1 MRPNVWP
8 YDQPEQKRP
17 DAATLE
23 GSDKFAVSSSMAQ
36 TFKPPKHLCPTHG
49 VTKDGCVS
57 FWEDGKPAGDYCMTC
72 YKDMIRK
79 FCQPVTKL

>member
-17 DAATLE
+17 DAATL
-23 GSDKFAVSSSMAQ
+23 DKNPTFAVSGSMVQ
-36 TFKPPKHLCPTHG
+36 TFEYNCPIHG
-49 VTKDGCVS
+49 VTKNGCVS
-57 FWEDGKPAGDYCMTC
+57 LWDGGKLEGDYCMTC

-79 FCQPVTKL
+79 FCQPVTPV